1 MTLPLEIDPR
11 KEFAQAELGDR
22 RLNARLDMLI
32 NRLVEVPDRS
42 FPSATNSD
50 AELEGAYRFFGNS
63 RVTLFGLIQ
72 PHLDA
77 TVKRAE
83 SAGSVVI
90 LHDTTEFRFEGMK
103 KRAGLGELAGN
114 GQGFFGHFAL
124 AISGAN
130 ERVVLGLA
138 GLLTF
143 VRDQGR
149 RSLREVDQDRRATA
163 QRGESARWFEL
174 FSDTN
179 ERMWHLDPVHVMDRE
194 ADDFALFSEMVRVNA
209 RFVIRMTTQRR
220 RQGTS
225 PDVSTTSPYVES
237 LMKAA
242 PVIATREVR
251 LTARPGKR
259 GGESERTHPVREC
272 RQATLSISAAVVDV
286 APPKAS
292 KLQPLR
298 LSVVRVAETSP
309 PPGEQPVEWILL
321 TNESIESP
329 EQVLAIV
336 DLYRARWT
344 IEEYFKA
351 LKTGCAIERRQLE
364 SVDALLAALGVFAP
378 IAARLLALRTYAR
391 VAPDADA
398 TTIITVHEV
407 RALRAIGRTPISK
420 SPTVREVL
428 FAIASLGGHL
438 KRNGEPGW
446 LTLARGFEKLD
457 IATRVVASILDE
469 ESEK

>member
-1 MTLPLEIDPR
+1 
-11 KEFAQAELGDR
+11 
-22 RLNARLDMLI
+22 
-32 NRLVEVPDRS
+32 
-42 FPSATNSD
+42 
-50 AELEGAYRFFGNS
+50 
-63 RVTLFGLIQ
+63 
-72 PHLDA
+72 
-77 TVKRAE
+77 
-83 SAGSVVI
+83 
-90 LHDTTEFRFEGMK
+90 MK

-286 APPKAS
+286 APPRAS